1 MFTVELTP
9 NDFRHGNRNKKLDT
23 LALNH
28 NGLVVAGSNTGEM
41 FVWRVN
47 YENIVKRLPKQDCH
61 RFLGQFKIHKNSG
74 IQFCEFSPLKGIPC
88 IGDTLMTG
96 STDGI
101 VKIWRMNMQNWR
113 KD

>member
-1 MFTVELTP
+1 
-9 NDFRHGNRNKKLDT
+9 
-23 LALNH
+23 
-28 NGLVVAGSNTGEM
+28 M

-61 RFLGQFKIHKNSG
+61 RFLGQFKIHKSSG

-96 STDGI
+96 STDGF
-101 VKIWRMNMQNWR
+101 VKIWRMNMHNWR
-113 KD
+113 KDEKDFTMDGFERLILEIDENRGCLLTSKEVT